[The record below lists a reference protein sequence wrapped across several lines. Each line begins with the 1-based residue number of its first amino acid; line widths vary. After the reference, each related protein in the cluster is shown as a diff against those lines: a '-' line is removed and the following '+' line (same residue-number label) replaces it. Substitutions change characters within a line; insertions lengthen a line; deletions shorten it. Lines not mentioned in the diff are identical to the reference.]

1 MGEPLIEPNS
11 VKKLK
16 TVVVYVAGDPT
27 GTTFAGH
34 EMGLLLGAID
44 LTGLS
49 QFIDAPE
56 VRQSDD
62 GLILSSMRNQITVT
76 IKSNRLDFDDGSAEV
91 PVRTDFSDRA
101 AQIAA
106 YIGKQSNLSYAAV
119 GLVFNIE
126 VESEDEELPSKVLLS
141 HLVKED
147 ALGNTGCDII
157 GASAR
162 FWYVVR
168 DRRCDLRIEPREN
181 RYEGRNYFA
190 HLNVQI
196 DIGNEVPSAEWL
208 SQALDQ
214 EYHDFIRVLTEILK
228 PREGH

>member
-1 MGEPLIEPNS
+1 MIEPTS

-16 TVVVYVAGDPT
+16 TVVVYVAAPPT
-27 GTTFAGH
+27 EMFVGH

-56 VRQSDD
+56 VRQSSD
-62 GLILSSMRNQITVT
+62 GVILSSMRNQLTVT
-76 IKSNRLDFDDGSAEV
+76 VRQNRLDFDDGSAEV

-106 YIGKQSNLSYAAV
+106 YIGKQSNLSYSAV
-119 GLVFNIE
+119 GLNFDIE
-126 VESEDEELPSKVLLS
+126 VESEDEELPSKMLLS

-147 ALGNTGCDII
+147 ALGDTGYDII

-168 DRRCDLRIEPREN
+168 DRRCELRIEPREN

-190 HLNVQI
+190 HLNVHI

-214 EYHDFIRVLTEILK
+214 EYQDFIRVLTEILK